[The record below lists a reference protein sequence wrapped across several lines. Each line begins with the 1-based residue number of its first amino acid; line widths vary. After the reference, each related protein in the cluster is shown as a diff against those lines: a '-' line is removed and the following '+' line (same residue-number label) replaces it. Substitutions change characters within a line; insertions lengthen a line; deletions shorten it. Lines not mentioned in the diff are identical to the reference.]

1 MATTSVSAT
10 TKVEPYPTVLLP
22 PCTAVP
28 TVQLENLAQANAVRC
43 ARAELKRA
51 LKAGSVEI
59 EEVIAHP
66 PRFAEVAGLL
76 RDDAA
81 DGEIEPRWDWE
92 LVGRVFEGGDG
103 RAGLLLVE
111 VHQDRNVDLALRCA
125 ARF

>member
-22 PCTAVP
+22 RCTAIP
-28 TVQLENLAQANAVRC
+28 TVQRENLAQANAVRC

-66 PRFAEVAGLL
+66 PRFAEQAKIADLLLALPGVGPTRTTRLLVGCQIPYGKTLASLSERQRGVLIALL
-76 RDDAA
+76 R
-81 DGEIEPRWDWE
+81 
-92 LVGRVFEGGDG
+92 
-103 RAGLLLVE
+103 
-111 VHQDRNVDLALRCA
+111 
-125 ARF
+125 